1 MLRSVRVSTVLVHVL
16 SMVGIVSGVGSFFDG
31 GNIYTGGVPDFSGI
45 RYGTGIGVRYYS
57 NFGPIR
63 VDVGT
68 EGVVVVGAGGQ
79 VVDLGLEGGD
89 GFGVTLASGEFF
101 HAGFQA
107 AEVVLADGV
116 LFQVADAHAQGGEV
130 GGEFLHG
137 VLEGRQIFTLGSG
150 SSASGH
156 LVEQTGDDHGGF
168 VTGQVLRAAEG
179 AVRVAEDD
187 ATADQA
193 VDGVLG
199 PVTGRNV
206 GQCGHLGRTG
216 GGCRLGG
223 GQAAEHQGSGENEHA
238 FLHREPPN
246 TPCDV
251 KTFPTLKL
259 TLGRVAGFPL
269 PGVVRRTAPFFS
281 HNPTAFSPGVEKSDH
296 GDDTSM
302 KIMWSTLT

>member
-1 MLRSVRVSTVLVHVL
+1 MQIQDVLVQQHGQV
-16 SMVGIVSGVGSFFDG
+16 VQGGDAAGV
-31 GNIYTGGVPDFSGI
+31 V
-45 RYGTGIGVRYYS
+45 
-57 NFGPIR
+57 

-68 EGVVVVGAGGQ
+68 QGVVLVGAGGQ

-137 VLEGRQIFTLGSG
+137 VLEGRQVFTLGSG

-168 VTGQVLRAAEG
+168 VTGQVLRATVG

-187 ATADQA
+187 AAADQA

-199 PVTGRNV
+199 PVTGGNV